1 MQKQIQSK
9 RSNRSNTVSLAA
21 EIKTKENDDAAVE
34 DIDIDI
40 DQFSFEYLRSFFR
53 EQCEEEMAKI
63 GRNASL
69 QSESPGYVFPQRR
82 GAPVSAADDEALY
95 SSASPAP
102 AGVEVEEDGSS
113 AAEESDVVVI
123 VTYSRSPSEDFRR
136 SMMEIMAARVECEG
150 EVDRE
155 FMEDLLLRYL
165 EINNEK
171 FYRHILQA
179 FLELIG
185 VSFEES
191 GKTPPRRRRWSGG
204 FSRRKLKLEIK
215 SMHKFCSKYR
225 C

>member
-1 MQKQIQSK
+1 MQKQIQSRRSK
-9 RSNRSNTVSLAA
+9 RPNTVSFPA
-21 EIKTKENDDAAVE
+21 EIKGNDDVAVE
-34 DIDIDI
+34 DVDINI
-40 DQFSFEYLRSFFR
+40 DQFSFEYIRSFFR
-53 EQCEEEMAKI
+53 EQCEEEMVKI
-63 GRNASL
+63 GRNASF
-69 QSESPGYVFPQRR
+69 QSESPGYIFPPRR
-82 GAPVSAADDEALY
+82 GAPVSSDSGATAIGEAL
-95 SSASPAP
+95 SSFATPAP
-102 AGVEVEEDGSS
+102 TAVEVE
-113 AAEESDVVVI
+113 EESDVVVV

-150 EVDRE
+150 DVDRE

-185 VSFEES
+185 VSYEDS

-215 SMHKFCSKYR
+215 NMHKFCSKYR